1 MVIVMNR
8 VPVNEG
14 HEEGFMDRFR
24 TRRGLVD
31 GQPGFIRNMVLRPL
45 KGEFHVV
52 MTFWESRE
60 AFESWTKSD
69 AFVQAHARVPPPGM
83 FKGHGEL
90 EIYEVGLDTLPA
102 A

>member
-1 MVIVMNR
+1 MVIAMNR

-14 HEEGFMDRFR
+14 HEGGFMERFR

-60 AFESWTKSD
+60 AFEAWTKSD
-69 AFVQAHARVPPPGM
+69 AFQQAHARVPPPGM
-83 FKGHGEL
+83 FNGHGEL
-90 EIYEVGLDTLPA
+90 ELYEVGLDTA
-102 A
+102 GTE